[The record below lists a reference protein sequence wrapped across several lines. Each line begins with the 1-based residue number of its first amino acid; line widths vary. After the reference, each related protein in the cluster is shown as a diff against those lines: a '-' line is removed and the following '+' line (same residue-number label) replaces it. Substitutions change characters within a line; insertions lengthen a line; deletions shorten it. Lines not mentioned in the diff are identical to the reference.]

1 MHEYSNDL
9 TNIMKSQHLATAQ
22 TEAAR
27 LLFAENKH

>member
-1 MHEYSNDL
+1 MNSNEL

-22 TEAAR
+22 TATAR